1 MASMRILLL
10 LLYLLSINEN
20 VNGIRFLRKQYDTAD
35 DSDSLFDEG
44 RTVVNKRQL
53 NLQTYYNNVFYTKDA
68 FNIYFM
74 EHIVFLLQF

>member
-35 DSDSLFDEG
+35 DSDSLSDEG
-44 RTVVNKRQL
+44 RTVVNKR
-53 NLQTYYNNVFYTKDA
+53 
-68 FNIYFM
+68 
-74 EHIVFLLQF
+74 